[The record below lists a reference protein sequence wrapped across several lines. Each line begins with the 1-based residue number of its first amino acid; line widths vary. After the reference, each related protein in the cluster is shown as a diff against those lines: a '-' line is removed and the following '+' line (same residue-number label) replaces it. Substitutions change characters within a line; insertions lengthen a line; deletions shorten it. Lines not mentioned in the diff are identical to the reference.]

1 MRTISMILMKER
13 TSMEQVFQ
21 YVDQMF
27 EQYVKE
33 VATLCSFRSVKGDSA
48 RAAGVPKLTEEK
60 ALMPSAS
67 VPENTAGCRKRRCC
81 TDTGE

>member
-1 MRTISMILMKER
+1 
-13 TSMEQVFQ
+13 MEQVFQ

-33 VATLCSFRSVKGDSA
+33 VATLLLPQCERGQR

-60 ALMPSAS
+60 A
-67 VPENTAGCRKRRCC
+67 
-81 TDTGE
+81 